1 MTQQMAI
8 SPRAFRRTLAQIAL
22 LPAVLLAILV
32 VIFLLQLS
40 SLVQAARLVSRT
52 DLVIREVGIIEELLL
67 DQQVSLRGYLI
78 AGDPAQLEEYRANGA
93 AVERQFVSL
102 AALVADN
109 PSQMARLGAIE
120 RDYRDW
126 LAFAQTVPAAREA
139 GTSAATL
146 AGSAAR
152 VRVVR
157 DGIDAFVGTEQELL
171 ATRNAQVERS
181 TRTIVLTSIA
191 GVIIVGGFLSLAIW
205 RQMRSLAGF
214 YEGALIDVQRQAA
227 ALQESEGRFRDLANA
242 LPQVVWTTYPDGNVA
257 FVNQRWYDF
266 TGLTPEGFTGRD
278 WLAPVHADDRARAVE
293 RWDAAFAAPAPF
305 EVEYRLR
312 RADGAH
318 RWHLVR
324 AVPVRDRAER
334 VISWVGA
341 GTDIDDHKQAETA
354 LRERTQRLAQA
365 TKALADRNRELDQF
379 AYVTS
384 HDLKAPLRGI
394 ANLSQW
400 IEEDLGDLAT
410 GDIRQQLDL
419 MRGRV
424 QRMEALIEGILQFS
438 RIGRVRE
445 TVEEVDVG
453 ALLAETVDLLA
464 PPPGFIVD
472 IGPGMPTLVAE
483 RTRLQQVFQN
493 LISNALKHHDRP
505 AGRIEVRVHEAEDP
519 RLYAF
524 TVRDDGPGIAPQY
537 HERIFGIFQTLRPR
551 DQVEG
556 SGLGLALVKKIV
568 EHHGGRIWLE
578 SAEGCGTTF
587 HFTWPQRAGREDA

>member
-483 RTRLQQVFQN
+483 RTRLQQVSQN

>member
-22 LPAVLLAILV
+22 LPAVLLTILV
-32 VIFLLQLS
+32 VVFLLQLG
-40 SLVQAARLVSRT
+40 SLLRAARLVSHT
-52 DLVIREVGIIEELLL
+52 DGVIREMNAVEELLL
-67 DQQVSLRGYLI
+67 DQQVSLRGYLVT
-78 AGDPAQLEEYRANGA
+78 GDGAYLEEYRTSGVAIDREFATLTG
-93 AVERQFVSL
+93 L
-102 AALVADN
+102 IADN
-109 PSQMARLGAIE
+109 PSQQARLGEIQ
-120 RDYRDW
+120 RTYREW
-126 LAFAQTVPAAREA
+126 ITFAQSIPAAREA
-139 GTSAATL
+139 GTSADAL
-146 AGSAAR
+146 AGSASR
-152 VRVVR
+152 VRAVR
-157 DGIDAFVGTEQELL
+157 DGINTFVTTEQDLL
-171 ATRNAQVERS
+171 TDRNARVERS
-181 TRTIVLTSIA
+181 TRVIVLTSIA
-191 GVIIVGGFLSLAIW
+191 GVVIIGGLLSLAIW
-205 RQMRSLAGF
+205 RQMRGLAGI
-214 YEGALIDVQRQAA
+214 YAGALSEAQRQTA

-278 WLAPVHADDRARAVE
+278 WLAPVHPDDRSLADR
-293 RWDAAFAAPAPF
+293 RWDAAFAAPARF

-312 RADGAH
+312 RADGAY
-318 RWHLVR
+318 RWYLVR
-324 AVPVRDRAER
+324 AVPVRDRAEQ
-334 VISWVGA
+334 VAYWVGS

-394 ANLSQW
+394 GNLAQW

-419 MRGRV
+419 LRGRV

-445 TVEEVDVG
+445 NIESVDVG
-453 ALLAETVDLLA
+453 ALLTETVDLLS
-464 PPPGFIVD
+464 PPPTFTVD
-472 IGPGMPTLVAE
+472 IGPDMPTLVAE

-493 LISNALKHHDRP
+493 LISNALKHHNRP
-505 AGRIEVRVHEAEDP
+505 DGRIEVRVHEAEDP
-519 RLYAF
+519 NSYEF

-578 SAEGCGTTF
+578 SAEGAGTTF
-587 HFTWPQRAGREDA
+587 HFTWPRQTGREEA